1 MKLQKNTTP
10 KKPVKSVKGGTLSSR
25 GVRRIGNVLRNA
37 TTASVATT
45 ASAAM
50 LNKGFRGMSIKPS
63 VMANRTFAQPVA
75 KSAMPSILQTY
86 PISHHPLRQ
95 LSQSPKRLSQ
105 SPKRLST
112 SQIVN
117 INKLLTYEMLGE
129 LYSHELLNVEIE
141 ILTKNA
147 ENIAMEVIRDIRD
160 IRDIRGIRGIRGIHD
175 TDINIEEL
183 KKKIKKKVD
192 ETIERK
198 ISECKERAR
207 ERLLYVYNTTM
218 FGNSEGR
225 IAGGKTGRKTGRK
238 SGGIRSITNSNRD
251 AYDAWYG
258 VDDTTDANTAKAA
271 KSDKT
276 IFEKWKLS
284 LNLFTIASRVFMF
297 CIHSL
302 MSLSVSN
309 YKYRIQMQEIQEGL
323 LKTLK
328 EPQGIDRKKLME
340 IKKEFLSIAKGK
352 VIHSLEE
359 RDKIE
364 TMKGDLAKLYNAF
377 KPPNRRTYNGMFDFY
392 QPFASKN
399 KKLYGM
405 PLPYQFDR
413 GWLFG
418 NILYVL
424 EKHNIKNYVDLHDCE
439 GMTNIHGCNPYDF
452 GGEREMFE
460 LAVKVIN
467 HHHQHI
473 DRKYINIKDFVDMTA
488 GSSKAWISISEIPD
502 TSIHETLVHC
512 YAGMGRTGSVLL
524 FLLLRDTTV
533 SAISRR
539 VSSESRESI
548 ESDVRYDIANR
559 LQKPHLGY
567 TSIFALHT
575 ALVKLFD
582 TKAASDDDSY
592 DAYAIDYVVK
602 ELLDAKMIIDI
613 HLLRKRLNRIVFF
626 LAKKHITPSVYLYQ
640 SLPPEPTIFNKIKE
654 HIRTTTEGLSEA
666 EIENKAHVQYGERIM
681 DGKDREY
688 HFSKPVAIQMNW
700 DKWNDVK
707 GMDKNK
713 LERILDGDTI
723 YGI

>member
-1 MKLQKNTTP
+1 MKLQKKTTP
-10 KKPVKSVKGGTLSSR
+10 KKPVKPVKGGTLSSR
-25 GVRRIGNVLRNA
+25 GVRRIGNVIRNA
-37 TTASVATT
+37 TAASAASV
-45 ASAAM
+45 AM
-50 LNKGFRGMSIKPS
+50 LNKRMSIKPP

-75 KSAMPSILQTY
+75 KSAMPFILPTY
-86 PISHHPLRQ
+86 PISHHPLR
-95 LSQSPKRLSQ
+95 RLSQ

-117 INKLLTYEMLGE
+117 IDRLLTYEILGE

-147 ENIAMEVIRDIRD
+147 EKIAIEVN
-160 IRDIRGIRGIRGIHD
+160 RGIHA

-183 KKKIKKKVD
+183 KKRVD

-225 IAGGKTGRKTGRK
+225 IAGGKAGRKTG
-238 SGGIRSITNSNRD
+238 GIGSDTNSNRD

-258 VDDTTDANTAKAA
+258 VDDTTGANVANVANVANANAA
-271 KSDKT
+271 KTDKT

-284 LNLFTIASRVFMF
+284 LNLFTFASRVFVF
-297 CIHSL
+297 CINL
-302 MSLSVSN
+302 LKQNRWLSLSALSQPN
-309 YKYRIQMQEIQEGL
+309 YKERMQEIHKGL

-328 EPQGIDRKKLME
+328 QPRIDRKKLMKIE
-340 IKKEFLSIAKGK
+340 KEFLSVATGK
-352 VIHSLEE
+352 VIHSLKE

-364 TMKGDLAKLYNAF
+364 TMKGDLTELYKAF
-377 KPPNRRTYNGMFDFY
+377 QPPKSSSTYNGMFDFY

-413 GWLFG
+413 GWIFR
-418 NILYVL
+418 NMLYVL

-460 LAVKVIN
+460 LAVKVSN
-467 HHHQHI
+467 HHHPHR
-473 DRKYINIKDFVDMTA
+473 DRKYINIRDFVDMTA
-488 GSSKAWISISEIPD
+488 GSSTAWISISKIPD

-512 YAGMGRTGSVLL
+512 YAGMGRTGCVLL

-533 SAISRR
+533 SAVSRSKSD
-539 VSSESRESI
+539 VSI

-559 LQKPHLGY
+559 LQMPHLGY
-567 TSIFALHT
+567 ASVFALHT

-592 DAYAIDYVVK
+592 DVYAIDYVVK
-602 ELLDAKMIIDI
+602 ELLDTTRIIDI
-613 HLLRKRLNRIVFF
+613 HLLRKRLNRIFFF

-640 SLPPEPTIFNKIKE
+640 SLPPEPYIFNKIKDN
-654 HIRTTTEGLSEA
+654 IRRKTEGLSET
-666 EIENKAHVQYGERIM
+666 EIENHAHVQYGERIM

-700 DKWNDVK
+700 EKWNKVE

-723 YGI
+723 SSIF

>member
-1 MKLQKNTTP
+1 MILIHHIMILIHYPFFIPILYNHYNKILYNKMKLQKKTTP
-10 KKPVKSVKGGTLSSR
+10 KKPVKPVKGGTLSSR

-37 TTASVATT
+37 TTASA

-50 LNKGFRGMSIKPS
+50 LNKGMSIKPP

-86 PISHHPLRQ
+86 PISHHPLKQ
-95 LSQSPKRLSQ
+95 LSP

-117 INKLLTYEMLGE
+117 IDKLLTYEMLGE

-147 ENIAMEVIRDIRD
+147 EEIAMEVITSIRDIRD
-160 IRDIRGIRGIRGIHD
+160 IHD
-175 TDINIEEL
+175 TDIIEEL
-183 KKKIKKKVD
+183 KKKVN

-225 IAGGKTGRKTGRK
+225 KTGGKTGRIGRI
-238 SGGIRSITNSNRD
+238 GGIGSDTNSNRD

-258 VDDTTDANTAKAA
+258 VDDTTDANATNAANAAKA

-284 LNLFTIASRVFMF
+284 LNLFTIASRVFVF
-297 CIHSL
+297 CIHLLKQNRWLSL
-302 MSLSVSN
+302 TVASVPN
-309 YKYRIQMQEIQEGL
+309 YKKEMQEIHKGL

-328 EPQGIDRKKLME
+328 EQARIDRKKLMKIE
-340 IKKEFLSIAKGK
+340 REFLSVAKGK
-352 VIHSLEE
+352 VIHSLKE
-359 RDKIE
+359 REKIE
-364 TMKGDLAKLYNAF
+364 TMKGDLAKLYKAF
-377 KPPNRRTYNGMFDFY
+377 QPPKSLRTYNGMFDFY

-413 GWLFG
+413 GGLFR
-418 NILYVL
+418 NMLYVL
-424 EKHNIKNYVDLHDCE
+424 ETHNIKNYVDLHDCE

-467 HHHQHI
+467 HRPSYTV
-473 DRKYINIKDFVDMTA
+473 RKYINIRNYVDMTA
-488 GSSKAWISISEIPD
+488 GSSTAWISISEIPD

-533 SAISRR
+533 SAVSRIS
-539 VSSESRESI
+539 
-548 ESDVRYDIANR
+548 DARYDIANR
-559 LQKPHLGY
+559 LQMPHLGY
-567 TSIFALHT
+567 ASVFALHT

-602 ELLDAKMIIDI
+602 ELLDTKMIIDI
-613 HLLRKRLNRIVFF
+613 HLLRKRLNRIFFF

-640 SLPPEPTIFNKIKE
+640 SLPPEPCNFNKIKDN
-654 HIRTTTEGLSEA
+654 IRRKTEGLSET
-666 EIENKAHVQYGERIM
+666 EIENQAHVQYGERIM

-688 HFSKPVAIQMNW
+688 HFS
-700 DKWNDVK
+700 
-707 GMDKNK
+707 
-713 LERILDGDTI
+713 
-723 YGI
+723 

>member
-1 MKLQKNTTP
+1 MKLQKKTTP
-10 KKPVKSVKGGTLSSR
+10 KKPVKPVKGGTLSSR
-25 GVRRIGNVLRNA
+25 GVRRIGDVIRNATVATTA
-37 TTASVATT
+37 TTAS
-45 ASAAM
+45 SAM
-50 LNKGFRGMSIKPS
+50 LNKGMPIKPP
-63 VMANRTFAQPVA
+63 VMANRTFTQPVA
-75 KSAMPSILQTY
+75 KSAMPHMPSILPTY
-86 PISHHPLRQ
+86 PISHHPLR
-95 LSQSPKRLSQ
+95 RLSQ
-105 SPKRLST
+105 

-117 INKLLTYEMLGE
+117 IDRLLTYEMLGE

-147 ENIAMEVIRDIRD
+147 EKIAMEVIR
-160 IRDIRGIRGIRGIHD
+160 GIHA

-183 KKKIKKKVD
+183 KKRFD

-198 ISECKERAR
+198 INECKERAR

-218 FGNSEGR
+218 FGNSEGH
-225 IAGGKTGRKTGRK
+225 IAGGKAGRKTGGK
-238 SGGIRSITNSNRD
+238 TGGIAGGIGSDTNSNRD

-258 VDDTTDANTAKAA
+258 VDDTTDANAAKTA

-284 LNLFTIASRVFMF
+284 LNLFTFASRVFVF
-297 CIHSL
+297 CINL
-302 MSLSVSN
+302 LKQNRWLSLSALSQPN
-309 YKYRIQMQEIQEGL
+309 YKERMQEIHKGL

-328 EPQGIDRKKLME
+328 QPRIDRNKLNE
-340 IKKEFLSIAKGK
+340 IEKEFLSVATGK
-352 VIHSLEE
+352 VIHSLKE

-364 TMKGDLAKLYNAF
+364 TMKGDLTELYNAF
-377 KPPNRRTYNGMFDFY
+377 QPPKSSSTYNGMFDFY

-413 GWLFG
+413 GWIFR
-418 NILYVL
+418 NMLYVL

-460 LAVKVIN
+460 LAVNVSN
-467 HHHQHI
+467 HHHQYT
-473 DRKYINIKDFVDMTA
+473 DRKYINIRNYVDMTA
-488 GSSKAWISISEIPD
+488 GSSTAWISISKIPD

-533 SAISRR
+533 SAVSR
-539 VSSESRESI
+539 SK
-548 ESDVRYDIANR
+548 SDVRYDIANR
-559 LQKPHLGY
+559 LQMPHLGY
-567 TSIFALHT
+567 ASVFALHT

-602 ELLDAKMIIDI
+602 ELLDTKMIIDI
-613 HLLRKRLNRIVFF
+613 HLLRKRLNRIFFF

-640 SLPPEPTIFNKIKE
+640 SLPPEPYIFNKIKDN
-654 HIRTTTEGLSEA
+654 IRRKTQGLSET
-666 EIENKAHVQYGERIM
+666 EIENHAHVQYGERIM

-700 DKWNDVK
+700 MKWNDIE
-707 GMDKNK
+707 GMNENE

-723 YGI
+723 SSIF

>member
-1 MKLQKNTTP
+1 MKLQNKTTP
-10 KKPVKSVKGGTLSSR
+10 KKPVKPVKGGTLSSS
-25 GVRRIGNVLRNA
+25 GVRRIGNVVRNA

-45 ASAAM
+45 VSAAM
-50 LNKGFRGMSIKPS
+50 LNKGMSIKPL

-75 KSAMPSILQTY
+75 NSAMPSILPTY
-86 PISHHPLRQ
+86 PIYQHHHLRQ
-95 LSQSPKRLSQ
+95 LSPSPKRISQ
-105 SPKRLST
+105 

-117 INKLLTYEMLGE
+117 IDRLLTYEMLRQ
-129 LYSHELLNVEIE
+129 LYSDELLNAEIE

-147 ENIAMEVIRDIRD
+147 EKIAMEVII
-160 IRDIRGIRGIRGIHD
+160 GIRD
-175 TDINIEEL
+175 TDINIEEKL
-183 KKKIKKKVD
+183 KKRFD

-225 IAGGKTGRKTGRK
+225 KAGGKA
-238 SGGIRSITNSNRD
+238 GGIGSDTNSNRD

-258 VDDTTDANTAKAA
+258 VDDTTYANAA
-271 KSDKT
+271 ETDKT

-284 LNLFTIASRVFMF
+284 LNLFTFASRVFVF
-297 CIHSL
+297 CIHLLKQNRWLSL
-302 MSLSVSN
+302 TVASVPN
-309 YKYRIQMQEIQEGL
+309 YKKEMQEIHKGL

-328 EPQGIDRKKLME
+328 EPPRIDAKKLMKIE
-340 IKKEFLSIAKGK
+340 KEFLSIATGK
-352 VIHSLEE
+352 VIHSLKE
-359 RDKIE
+359 REKIE
-364 TMKGDLAKLYNAF
+364 TMKDDLAKLYNAF
-377 KPPNRRTYNGMFDFY
+377 QPPKSSSTYNGMFDFY

-413 GWLFG
+413 GWIFR
-418 NILYVL
+418 NMLYVL

-467 HHHQHI
+467 NHHPRI

-488 GSSKAWISISEIPD
+488 GSSTAWISISEIPD

-533 SAISRR
+533 SAVSRSE
-539 VSSESRESI
+539 SSESRI
-548 ESDVRYDIANR
+548 SDVRYDIANR

-567 TSIFALHT
+567 ASFFALHT

-582 TKAASDDDSY
+582 TKADAYASY

-602 ELLDAKMIIDI
+602 ELLDTRMIIDI
-613 HLLRKRLNRIVFF
+613 HLLRKRLNRIFFF

-640 SLPPEPTIFNKIKE
+640 SLPPEPYIFNKIKE
-654 HIRTTTEGLSEA
+654 HIRRKTEGLSET
-666 EIENKAHVQYGERIM
+666 EIENHAHAQYGERIM

-688 HFSKPVAIQMNW
+688 HFSRPVAIQMNW
-700 DKWNDVK
+700 EKWNKVE

-713 LERILDGDTI
+713 LERILDG
-723 YGI
+723 YASVV

>member
-1 MKLQKNTTP
+1 MKLQKKTTP
-10 KKPVKSVKGGTLSSR
+10 KKPVKPVKGGTLSSR
-25 GVRRIGNVLRNA
+25 GVRRIDNVLRNA
-37 TTASVATT
+37 TA

-50 LNKGFRGMSIKPS
+50 LKNKGFRGMSIKPP

-75 KSAMPSILQTY
+75 KSAMPSILPTY
-86 PISHHPLRQ
+86 PISHHPL
-95 LSQSPKRLSQ
+95 KRLSQ

-117 INKLLTYEMLGE
+117 IDSLLTYEMLGE

-147 ENIAMEVIRDIRD
+147 EKIAMEVIT
-160 IRDIRGIRGIRGIHD
+160 GISD
-175 TDINIEEL
+175 TDINIEEEL
-183 KKKIKKKVD
+183 KKRVD

-225 IAGGKTGRKTGRK
+225 IAGGKTG
-238 SGGIRSITNSNRD
+238 GIGSDTNSNRD

-258 VDDTTDANTAKAA
+258 VDDTTDANTANAANAA

-284 LNLFTIASRVFMF
+284 LNLFTFASRVFVF
-297 CIHSL
+297 CIHLLKQYRGLSL
-302 MSLSVSN
+302 TVASVPN
-309 YKYRIQMQEIQEGL
+309 YKKEMQEIHKGL

-328 EPQGIDRKKLME
+328 EPPRIDGEKLRKIE
-340 IKKEFLSIAKGK
+340 REFLSVAKGE
-352 VIHSLEE
+352 VIHSLIE

-364 TMKGDLAKLYNAF
+364 TMKGDLEKLYKAF
-377 KPPNRRTYNGMFDFY
+377 QPPKSSSTYNGMFDFY

-413 GWLFG
+413 GWIFR

-460 LAVKVIN
+460 LAVKVSN
-467 HHHQHI
+467 HHHQYI
-473 DRKYINIKDFVDMTA
+473 DRKYINIRDFVDMTA
-488 GSSKAWISISEIPD
+488 GSSTAWISISEIPD

-512 YAGMGRTGSVLL
+512 YAGMGRTGCVLL

-533 SAISRR
+533 SA
-539 VSSESRESI
+539 VSRESRV
-548 ESDVRYDIANR
+548 SDVRYDIANR
-559 LQKPHLGY
+559 LQMPHLGY
-567 TSIFALHT
+567 ASVFALHT

-602 ELLDAKMIIDI
+602 ELLDTKMIIDI
-613 HLLRKRLNRIVFF
+613 HLLRKRLNRIFFF

-640 SLPPEPTIFNKIKE
+640 SLPPEPYIFNKIKDN
-654 HIRTTTEGLSEA
+654 IRRKTEGLSET
-666 EIENKAHVQYGERIM
+666 EIENQAHVQYGERIM
-681 DGKDREY
+681 DGKDRKY
-688 HFSKPVAIQMNW
+688 HFSKPVAIEMNW
-700 DKWNDVK
+700 EKWNKVE
-707 GMDKNK
+707 GMNENE

-723 YGI
+723 SSIF